1 MILSTLED
9 GVLWLAFNRT
19 SAANSLNL
27 EVYDALHAAMTG
39 AIADPAVKCIVLTGE
54 GQKAFCAGADLKA
67 FSELGR
73 EQAELKH
80 LDLLDRCFEDLI
92 NCGKPVVACVQA
104 AAVGAG
110 LMLAALCD
118 EIVMSEQTWVSL
130 PEVLFDMPT
139 PIGAAIVSPRVSRR
153 LMHRLVQLG
162 ERVGASE
169 CLAEGLVSLVAPN
182 ETLLD
187 VTRARA
193 RALAA
198 IPSHAYALN
207 KQWMNQHM
215 RAELASASLLARSVL
230 EHSISSH
237 LT

>member
-1 MILSTLED
+1 MILSTHED
-9 GVLWLAFNRT
+9 GVLWLSFNRT
-19 SAANSLNL
+19 AAANALNL
-27 EVYDALHAAMTG
+27 ELYDALHTAMQG

-54 GQKAFCAGADLKA
+54 GKKAFCAGADLKA

-73 EQAELKH
+73 EQAELRH
-80 LDLLDRCFEDLI
+80 LDLLDRCFDDLL

-118 EIVMSEQTWVSL
+118 EIVMADQAWVSL

-162 ERVGASE
+162 ERVGAAE
-169 CLAEGLVSLVAPN
+169 CLSEGLVSLVVPS
-182 ETLLD
+182 EQLLE

-193 RALAA
+193 KALAA
-198 IPSHAYALN
+198 IPRNAYALN
-207 KQWMNQHM
+207 KQWINQHTQG
-215 RAELASASLLARSVL
+215 ELARASLLARSVL
-230 EHSISSH
+230 EH
-237 LT
+237 

>member
-1 MILSTLED
+1 MILSTNED
-9 GVLWLAFNRT
+9 GVLWIAFNRT

-27 EVYDALHAAMTG
+27 EMYDALHAAMSG
-39 AIADPAVKCIVLTGE
+39 AMADPAVKCIVLTGE
-54 GQKAFCAGADLKA
+54 GHKAFCAGADLKA

-80 LDLLDRCFEDLI
+80 LDLLDRCFGDLLT
-92 NCGKPVVACVQA
+92 CGKPVVACVQA

-139 PIGAAIVSPRVSRR
+139 PIGAAIVSPRVSHR

-169 CLAEGLVSLVAPN
+169 CLSEGLASLVVPA
-182 ETLLD
+182 EQLLE

-193 RALAA
+193 KALAVM
-198 IPSHAYALN
+198 PSHAYALN
-207 KQWMNQHM
+207 KQWINQ
-215 RAELASASLLARSVL
+215 RTREALANASLLARSVL
-230 EHSISSH
+230 EHSINSH